1 VTAVVWALFGLM
13 ATCLGAL
20 ATVLYGAITQLGTR
34 IDAAR
39 DHTDAQLVS
48 MRGELRGEIGELRV
62 DVSGQIGELRADMNS
77 RFEVVH
83 ADIRELRTALRAS

>member
-1 VTAVVWALFGLM
+1 MTAVAWALFGLM

-20 ATVLYGAITQLGTR
+20 ATGLYGAITQLGTR

-48 MRGELRGEIGELRV
+48 MRGELRGEIAELR
-62 DVSGQIGELRADMNS
+62 SDMNS

-83 ADIRELRTALRAS
+83 ADITTWVTLVG

>member
-1 VTAVVWALFGLM
+1 MTAVVWALFGLM
-13 ATCLGAL
+13 TTCLGAL

-48 MRGELRGEIGELRV
+48 MRGELRGELAELR
-62 DVSGQIGELRADMNS
+62 SDMSS

-83 ADIRELRTALRAS
+83 ADIRELRTANRDT

>member
-39 DHTDAQLVS
+39 DHTDVQFAS
-48 MRGELRGEIGELRV
+48 MRGEFAELRA
-62 DVSGQIGELRADMNS
+62 DLNGQLAELRADMNS

>member
-13 ATCLGAL
+13 ATCLGAM
-20 ATVLYGAITQLGTR
+20 TTFVYGALTQLGSR

-39 DHTDAQLVS
+39 DHSDVQFAS
-48 MRGELRGEIGELRV
+48 MRGEFAELRA
-62 DVSGQIGELRADMNS
+62 DVNGQITELRADMNS

>member
-1 VTAVVWALFGLM
+1 MTAVAWALFGLM

-20 ATVLYGAITQLGTR
+20 ATGLYGAITQLGTR

-48 MRGELRGEIGELRV
+48 MRGELRGEIAELR
-62 DVSGQIGELRADMNS
+62 SDMNS